1 MSRYHKTNGVL
12 ILGIGNV
19 LMGDEGVGVRVVEY
33 LQKAQLPDGVEC
45 LDGGT
50 GSFLL
55 LGPMQQAKKVILIDA
70 TVDGARA
77 GTVRR
82 LRPRF
87 STEYPRTL
95 TAHDIGLKDLLDAF
109 YLMGQPADV
118 TLFAV
123 SIDPL
128 GDLALEL
135 STEVE
140 TIVPELAQAILAE
153 AGSREHLFA
162 FASQPAEDSLTVE

>member
-1 MSRYHKTNGVL
+1 
-12 ILGIGNV
+12 
-19 LMGDEGVGVRVVEY
+19 MGDEGVGVRVVEY
-33 LQKAQLPDGVEC
+33 LQKAQLPNGVEC

-55 LGPMQQAKKVILIDA
+55 LGPMQGAKKVILIDA

-82 LRPRF
+82 LSPQF

-95 TAHDIGLKDLLDAF
+95 TAHDIGLKDLLDVF
-109 YLMGQPADV
+109 YLMDDPADV

-128 GDLALEL
+128 GDLTVEL
-135 STEVE
+135 STEVAS
-140 TIVPELAQAILAE
+140 IVPELAQAILAE
-153 AGSREHLFA
+153 AGSRKHWFA
-162 FASQPAEDSLTVE
+162 FASCPAAEDRDAVE

>member
-1 MSRYHKTNGVL
+1 MNTNHKTAGVL

-19 LMGDEGVGVRVVEY
+19 LMGDEGVGVHIVER
-33 LQKAQLPDGVEC
+33 LQEATLPDGVEC

-55 LGPMQQAKKVILIDA
+55 LEPMQQATRVILIDA
-70 TVDGARA
+70 TIDGAPA

-82 LRPRF
+82 LHPRF
-87 STEYPRTL
+87 SKEYPRTL

-109 YLMGQPADV
+109 YLLGQPADV

-128 GDLALEL
+128 QDLSVEL
-135 STEVE
+135 SPEVNA
-140 TIVPELAQAILAE
+140 ILPKVAQAILAE
-153 AGSREHLFA
+153 AVCRERASA
-162 FASQPAEDSLTVE
+162 FASS

>member
-1 MSRYHKTNGVL
+1 MNTSPETAGVL

-19 LMGDEGVGVRVVEY
+19 LMGDEGVGVHVIDR
-33 LQKAQLPDGVEC
+33 LQEATLPEGVEC
-45 LDGGT
+45 LDGGV

-55 LGPMQQAKKVILIDA
+55 LEPMQKAKRVILIDA
-70 TVDGARA
+70 TVDGAPA

-87 STEYPRTL
+87 SKEYPRTL

-109 YLMGQPADV
+109 YLLGQPADV

-128 GDLALEL
+128 QEL
-135 STEVE
+135 SVE
-140 TIVPELAQAILAE
+140 LSPAVSAIVPAVAQAILTE
-153 AGSREHLFA
+153 AVSRER
-162 FASQPAEDSLTVE
+162 ASASASSYATVR